1 MPGRPARRG
10 PDPEYFAPDW
20 ATAVVDDPQP
30 LQPLRMARRVP
41 ASNDNPPMENLTVS
55 ILQRDDAKYAQALR
69 AAPEFFR
76 RQAEW
81 RYSDTTI
88 MNLSR
93 TWDLFNENQSAPEL
107 PIIFIAEVPFSYDE
121 ETEVKRGGTVGM
133 LVIFADKSL
142 LAVARTARRRGVANT
157 IWDQADYYGFLNRM
171 AFWIGRQNTVGHVF
185 CLTHGLFPTAM
196 NGQGAVRY
204 SRMETSDE

>member
-1 MPGRPARRG
+1 V
-10 PDPEYFAPDW
+10 
-20 ATAVVDDPQP
+20 TTPQ
-30 LQPLRMARRVP
+30 
-41 ASNDNPPMENLTVS
+41 
-55 ILQRDDAKYAQALR
+55 YAQALR

-76 RQAEW
+76 RQAEG

-107 PIIFIAEVPFSYDE
+107 PTVFIAEVPFSYDE

-142 LAVARTARRRGVANT
+142 LAVARTARRRGVAN
-157 IWDQADYYGFLNRM
+157 DDLEPGRLLRVHQPYGVLDRSPEH
-171 AFWIGRQNTVGHVF
+171 GRTRVLPHPRDVPDCNERTGCRALQPDGDI
-185 CLTHGLFPTAM
+185 
-196 NGQGAVRY
+196 R
-204 SRMETSDE
+204 